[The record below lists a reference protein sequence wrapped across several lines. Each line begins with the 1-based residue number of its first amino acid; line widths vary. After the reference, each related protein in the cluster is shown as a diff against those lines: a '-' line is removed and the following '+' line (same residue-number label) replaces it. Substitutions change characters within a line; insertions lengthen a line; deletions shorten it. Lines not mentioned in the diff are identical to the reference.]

1 MKLYRIFLFIA
12 VALALTRNPREA
24 WAQSNIEPQAQA
36 AADNSHA
43 QPKIIKAPISHFVDE
58 AVEKKIE
65 GKVELSVVVD
75 GKGRVTDA
83 KVLSGPPAL
92 LQVAIESVKQWE
104 FEPPAHPPF
113 ETRVEISI
121 DYPKECPGPISDA
134 GGVSSGGWLKSKN
147 GLVISEDFDS
157 ANRHPPYFDG
167 DRKAGIVG
175 TMILSVT
182 VMPDGKVKNVR
193 IIKSLSPRLD
203 EAALKT
209 IKQWRFKLIKG
220 SPDGLPDDFELPLTY
235 SATCS
240 PHSGVSGP
248 D

>member
-1 MKLYRIFLFIA
+1 MKLYRVLLFIA
-12 VALALTRNPREA
+12 VALALTRNQRGA
-24 WAQSNIEPQAQA
+24 CAQSNSEPQAQA

-43 QPKIIKAPISHFVDE
+43 QPKIIKSPISPLLDE
-58 AVEKKIE
+58 AVKKKIE
-65 GKVELSVVVD
+65 GGKVELSVVVD

-92 LQVAIESVKQWE
+92 YQAAIESVKQWE

-113 ETRVEISI
+113 ETRVEITF

-157 ANRHPPYFDG
+157 DNRHPPYFDE

-203 EAALKT
+203 EAALKA

-235 SATCS
+235 SATCWS
-240 PHSGVSGP
+240 LKS
-248 D
+248 